1 MIAKLGL
8 EPAIHPSAAVRDCRL
23 GRYTEVGARTLLT
36 EVDLGDY
43 SYLANDSDAIYTR
56 IGKFCSIASHV
67 RINPGDHPMQRVS
80 QHHFSYRASAYFP
93 GEDDETAFFDWRRSR
108 PVAIGHDVWI
118 GHGAI
123 VLAGRSIGNGAVIGA
138 GAVVTKD
145 VPAYAIVAGV
155 PAKPIKR
162 RFPPEIAAR
171 IEALGWWDWDHDRL
185 RAALEDFRHLS
196 PKDFLVKHSG

>member
-1 MIAKLGL
+1 MIAQLGSK
-8 EPAIHPSAAVRDCRL
+8 PAVHPSAAVSNCRL
-23 GRYTEVGARTLLT
+23 GRCTEVGARTMLT
-36 EVDLGDY
+36 EADLGDY

-155 PAKPIKR
+155 PAKPIKQ